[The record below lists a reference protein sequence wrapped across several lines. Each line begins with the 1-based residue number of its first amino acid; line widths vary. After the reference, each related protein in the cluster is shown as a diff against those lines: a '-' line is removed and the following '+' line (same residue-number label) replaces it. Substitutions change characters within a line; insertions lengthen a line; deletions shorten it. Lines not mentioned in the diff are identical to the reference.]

1 MNFSLVCLIG
11 IITTVPF
18 GAAFLLTPEAVGA
31 QYGLSGWN
39 AGTLVVARLFGATL
53 LYAAGA
59 LVAVRHTTDVR
70 IEKNIA
76 TFFALSSAISAAV
89 SLQAVAAGAVNAV
102 GWSTVAIYAFFTVAW
117 ASLAFRKVY

>member
-11 IITTVPF
+11 IFTTVPF

-39 AGTLVVARLFGATL
+39 AGTLVVARLLGATL

-59 LVAVRHTTDVR
+59 LVAVRNTTDVR
-70 IEKNIA
+70 IQKNIA
-76 TFFALSSAISAAV
+76 TFFALASVISAAV
-89 SLQAVAAGAVNAV
+89 SVQAVTSGVVNAI

-117 ASLAFRKVY
+117 ASLALRKAY

>member
-11 IITTVPF
+11 IFTTVPF

-39 AGTLVVARLFGATL
+39 GGTLVVARLLGATL
-53 LYAAGA
+53 LYVAGA

-70 IEKNIA
+70 IQKNIA

-89 SLQAVAAGAVNAV
+89 SVQAVTSGVVNAI

-117 ASLAFRKVY
+117 ASLAFRKAY

>member
-11 IITTVPF
+11 IFTTVPF

-39 AGTLVVARLFGATL
+39 AGTLFVARLLGATL

-59 LVAVRHTTDVR
+59 LVAVRNTTDIR
-70 IEKNIA
+70 IQKNIA

-89 SLQAVAAGAVNAV
+89 SVQAVTSGVVNAV

-117 ASLAFRKVY
+117 ASLAFRKAY